1 MRGPDGTDEILMCG
15 IAGIL
20 DLDGAP
26 VPDDHIR
33 AMTACL
39 AHRGPDDERFWS
51 SGNVAFG
58 HTRLSIIDPNGS
70 FQPMTSVDGRFHITF
85 NGEILNYREL
95 RRSLDYPFR
104 TDGDTEVL
112 LALFHRYGPH
122 GAKRLRGQFAY
133 GVHDRDRGE
142 LHLVRDRVGI
152 LPLYYVRDGRR
163 LLFASEIKA
172 LLAVIDRAAV
182 DLDSVYDYLGHR
194 SVPAPYTL
202 FDGVR
207 KLLPGHR
214 LRVHADGR
222 TEELPY
228 WLVPNDPARQ
238 AVSPQLAV
246 DLVEQT
252 LTESVRDALVADV
265 PVGAYLSGGLDS
277 SLIVALAT
285 ELRDDAPLNTYSAG
299 FGDPRGDELPYA
311 RRVSALLGT
320 EHHEVVLEPGDF
332 IDSWRPLTWHRDA
345 PMSEPA
351 DFAVYRLA
359 QAARADVKV
368 VLSGEGS
375 DELFAGYPKYRL
387 ATMAD
392 GADAVPARL
401 RRSVFGT
408 LSRVVPPRLARLEAP
423 LRAAVADSRG
433 DRLRS
438 WFSPFSEEERRA
450 LVGAHDRRSAPWYD
464 DARGDAVRRMLYAD
478 THGWLSDNL
487 LERGDRMSMAA
498 SLELRPPFLD
508 VRLVELAFRLPSSVK
523 LRRGTTKWVVKQVAA
538 RRLPEDIVQRRK
550 VGFSVPLDSWFRGGL
565 RSMAWDMLDSENSF
579 VASILD
585 RRRIRDLLV
594 SHQEGRRNEQMRL
607 WTLLGL
613 EVWHEVFFTSGP
625 IASSERSS

>member
-20 DLDGAP
+20 DLNGAP

-33 AMTACL
+33 AMTGCL

-70 FQPMTSVDGRFHITF
+70 FQPMASVDGRFHITF

-104 TDGDTEVL
+104 TGGDTEVL

-133 GVHDRDRGE
+133 AVHDRDSGG

-163 LLFASEIKA
+163 ILFASDIKA
-172 LLAVIDRAAV
+172 LLAVIDRPAV

-202 FDGVR
+202 FNGVR

-214 LRVHADGR
+214 LIVHADGR

-285 ELRDDAPLNTYSAG
+285 ELRDDAPLKTYSAG

-392 GADAVPARL
+392 GVDAVPARL

-408 LSRVVPPRLARLEAP
+408 LSRAMPPRLARLEAP

-450 LVGAHDRRSAPWYD
+450 LAGAPDRRSAPWYD

-508 VRLVELAFRLPSSVK
+508 VRLIELAFRLPSSVK

-585 RRRIRDLLV
+585 RRRIRDLLD
-594 SHQEGRRNEQMRL
+594 SHQQGRRNEHMRL

-613 EVWHEVFFTSGP
+613 EVWHEVFFTRAQSP
-625 IASSERSS
+625 CLTPS